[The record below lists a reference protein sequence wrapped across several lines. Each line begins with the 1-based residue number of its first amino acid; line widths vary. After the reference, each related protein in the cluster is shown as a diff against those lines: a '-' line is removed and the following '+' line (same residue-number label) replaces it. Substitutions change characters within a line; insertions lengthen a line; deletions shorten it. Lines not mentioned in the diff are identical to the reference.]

1 MIRNTIII
9 LGLNLLIGCS
19 NNVPDFERTNIE
31 INGQKFEILSTYAIF
46 ENYLNENNRYK
57 DCNLASKRLIF
68 KSFRKEILDN
78 AEAAFMFNSIE
89 IPYQTTD
96 LLREQVKML
105 KSRESLEI
113 IKHVL
118 YQITKSLPGPNTKII
133 ILPTNPNMQELLD
146 KYKLPGYGMT
156 IGSGKIIIA
165 INPTSENWKE
175 FLSYGIAH
183 EYHHSTWIS
192 RNWVSS
198 DFSLLDYLVFECRA
212 DAFAKSIFDS
222 FDIPATKYL
231 TSEQETYVWDLIKPE
246 LNEKGSERI
255 IKVMYGTEKIPF
267 GSGYAIGYGIL
278 KAFKENNPSYTDL
291 RIIDLE
297 PSKILELSR
306 YKNKRTPNTQYS
318 Q

>member
-19 NNVPDFERTNIE
+19 NNVPDFERTGIE
-31 INGQKFEILSTYAIF
+31 INGQKFEILSTYAMF
-46 ENYLNENNRYK
+46 ENYLNENINYK
-57 DCNLASKRLIF
+57 NYNQASEKLIF
-68 KSFRKEILDN
+68 KPLRKEILDN
-78 AEAAFMFNSIE
+78 AEAAFMFNSIK
-89 IPYQTTD
+89 IPYQPTD

-105 KSRESLEI
+105 NSGEYLEI

-118 YQITKSLPGPNTKII
+118 YSISESLPGPNTKIVL
-133 ILPTNPNMQELLD
+133 LPTSPQMQELLD
-146 KYKLPGYGMT
+146 KYNLPGYGVT

-165 INPTSENWKE
+165 INQTSKKWKE
-175 FLSYGIAH
+175 FLLYGIAH

-198 DFSLLDYLVFECRA
+198 DFSLLDYLVFEGRA
-212 DAFAKSIFDS
+212 DAFAESFVDS

-231 TSEQETYVWDLIKPE
+231 TTEQETFVWDLIKPE

-255 IKVMYGTEKIPF
+255 LKVMYGTENIPF

-278 KAFKENNPSYTDL
+278 KAFKENNPTDTDL
-291 RIIDLE
+291 KTIDLE
-297 PSKILELSR
+297 PKKILD
-306 YKNKRTPNTQYS
+306 
-318 Q
+318 